1 MVIKYLTSVFLIIN
15 LLISAFLWQ
24 IIYRHISK
32 KAIISITIIDL
43 IYRDVI
49 FYAFSTCAVYSF
61 AIIHTLINDEDET
74 FRDQY
79 CKTYFDVAQLP

>member
-74 FRDQY
+74 FRDTA
-79 CKTYFDVAQLP
+79 KLILM